1 MTLYADVVL
10 PLPLDRPYTYSV
22 PPEHADKV
30 QVGSRV
36 LVPLGKRWVTG
47 FVVGLRKKAPAAGLK
62 LRPVSEVL
70 DGMPLF
76 SSAMLSFT
84 EKLSRTFFLPWG
96 EILQAAVPPSMLPRT
111 RATVSLTAR
120 GKAALESGTLKAE
133 EGKLAALLMSRPHS
147 PRFLEKKLQLKNL
160 SPFIAGMEKK
170 ELVSVTRQL
179 KRVKRRKPGEA
190 RAGPAQLELDF
201 TLDEGLRRASR
212 PILQALAGRAY
223 SSFLLFGPAGRREPV
238 YFHLIREVTAASG
251 RVLYIVPEISLTPAF
266 IEKYRRRLGE
276 GLAVLHSRLTDR
288 QRELEWQ
295 KIREGRAEV
304 VVGPRSAL
312 FAPLSDLRLVILDE
326 EQDESYAQQEGQ
338 PFDIR
343 KAARIRAEEEKAAFV
358 QGSAAPTVESFYSAR
373 KGRSL
378 IELGGEGPTAKAT
391 LLDSRGIS
399 GLVDPRLK
407 TAIRERLDKSEPVII
422 LFNRRGYA
430 SFLVCGRCG
439 YCPRCSRCD
448 LSLTYHKKEAKLV
461 CHACRRAI
469 PAALTCPRCGGRL
482 ALRPSAGV
490 EAVAEELKEAFP
502 GKRVEIFGADEA
514 SRKENRE
521 ALLRAFAGKEIDILI
536 GTQFLARQYGL
547 PPVTLAAVLHPEMVL
562 HLADFRSAQKAFLL
576 IRGAFRFLEDG
587 GRAEVI
593 IQTSSP
599 DHYSIREAAKGDYR
613 GFFEQEIRFRR
624 LLDYPPFSSSAQ
636 VVFSGDK
643 AREVAASA
651 RTFVGRVREAGKDV
665 QVFGPA
671 IASLARKRGL
681 FRVQVN
687 LKARRIETL
696 NVVLGPGLKGI
707 RSGRSV
713 FLFP

>member
-160 SPFIAGMEKK
+160 SPLIAGMEKK